1 MRSKIMLAMGMLLML
16 GIMCQPQAM
25 AQNRNTRSRDRQTGK
40 KPPPPPPDKLPD
52 LVVTGIKYAGNKA
65 VITVWNKGEALSAPC
80 KLTFTLGHE
89 NWTVDIP
96 GLQPKGFVHTATI
109 SRGSLFA
116 GTGVAKVDSG
126 DQIVESNNNNN
137 EMTINQSA
145 EMPDLAAVS
154 ILFKSEGNVSK
165 IIGVIKNVSKTA
177 YLSSWEFTDKRKAVL
192 TRIAK
197 YGSHQSMLT
206 VKEATLPS
214 INPGVIYELKA
225 DMPPPF
231 KGADSYLWILVIQ
244 GDDANAGNDKVEKTS
259 KKFDNNN

>member
-1 MRSKIMLAMGMLLML
+1 MRSKIMLAMTMLLVL

-25 AQNRNTRSRDRQTGK
+25 AQNRNTRSRDRQTGRK
-40 KPPPPPPDKLPD
+40 PPPPDKLPD
-52 LVVTGIKYAGNKA
+52 LVVTGIKYAGTKA
-65 VITVWNKGEALSAPC
+65 LITVWNKGEAVSAPC
-80 KLTFTLGHE
+80 KLKFDIVGEETWPGI
-89 NWTVDIP
+89 NIP

-109 SRGSLFA
+109 SRGKPFA
-116 GTGVAKVDSG
+116 GTGVAKVDYDG
-126 DQIVESNNNNN
+126 QIVESNDNNN
-137 EMTINQSA
+137 EMTVNQSA
-145 EMPDLAAVS
+145 AIPDLAAVN
-154 ILFKSEGNVSK
+154 ILFKSEGNTSK
-165 IIGVIKNVSKTA
+165 IIGVIKNVGKTA
-177 YLSSWEFTDKRKAVL
+177 YISPTGATDSRKVVL

-206 VKEATLPS
+206 VKEVTLPS

-231 KGADSYLWILVIQ
+231 KGADSYLWIFVIQ